1 MEGDGIMSTLDVE
14 TDGLGRPVQIYY
26 EDIGSGFPVVLV
38 PGWPLDHAMWENQAA
53 ILLDNGCRVVTFDRR
68 GCGRSSRTQGAYN
81 YTHFADDLAALLK
94 ALDLRDVTLVGYSM
108 GVGDVIRYMVRHL
121 GQRVGRLAL
130 VSGVAPSLPRSQI
143 NGDGLDETIL
153 NNMDADIRNDRY
165 AFARWF
171 TNLLFEGN
179 PETTVSPSAREWVQS
194 RIHDSATEA
203 LLAGIRLLQETDFTE
218 ELRTIVDVPALIVH
232 GESDRFAPIAA
243 TGVRVAK
250 MFSNCVFKVYD
261 DAPHGL
267 FLTHAQELGD
277 DILGLVKN
285 PPNVTLP
292 LETA

>member
-1 MEGDGIMSTLDVE
+1 MSTLDVE

-38 PGWPLDHAMWENQAA
+38 HGWPLDHTMWENQAA
-53 ILLDNGCRVVTFDRR
+53 ILLDNGCRVISYDRR
-68 GCGRSSRTQGAYN
+68 GFGRSSRTQGAYN

-130 VSGVAPSLPRSQI
+130 VSGVAPSLSRSQF
-143 NGDGLDETIL
+143 NDDGLDEAIL
-153 NNMDADIRNDRY
+153 GKMETDIRADRY
-165 AFARWF
+165 AFAAWF
-171 TNLLFEGN
+171 TNMLFESN
-179 PETTVSPSAREWVQS
+179 VERKVSETAKEWIRS
-194 RIHDSATEA
+194 HINDGATEA
-203 LLAGIRLLQETDFTE
+203 LLAGIRLFQETDFTE
-218 ELRTIVDVPALIVH
+218 ELRTIVHVPSLIVH

-243 TGVRVAK
+243 TGVRAAK
-250 MFSNCVFKVYD
+250 MFSNCVFRVYD

-277 DILGLVKN
+277 DLLGLVKN

-292 LETA
+292 LEAA